1 MPKYRRG
8 SGSVSLKRGWC
19 YIKYYAGGKPVY
31 EATRTRNKAEARRIL
46 QARLGQLAEGRYVG
60 PAAERV
66 TFEELAQ
73 MFLDD
78 YRVNNRKTVLWA
90 KRRVSLHLAPFFGGK
105 HAHEI
110 TTADVKAYIVHRQD
124 QGASNGARS
133 CSISA
138 PLSGCTT

>member
-8 SGSVSLKRGWC
+8 SGSVYLKRGWC
-19 YIKYYAGGKPVY
+19 YIKYYTASKPVY
-31 EATRTRNKAEARRIL
+31 EATRTKNKAEARRIL

-78 YRVNNRKTVLWA
+78 YRVNNRKTIVWA

-105 HAHEI
+105 RAHEI
-110 TTADVKAYIVHRQD
+110 TTADVKAYIVHRQE
-124 QGASNGARS
+124 QGASNSTIVLDLGALKR
-133 CSISA
+133 I
-138 PLSGCTT
+138 TT